1 MNLPIP
7 EFLAPTPV
15 EGVLAALDRHP
26 QATALE
32 IGEQRWTLA
41 ELCAIAG
48 GIAAAL
54 GPVRGARVGVLAS
67 RSLTAYAGSLAVF
80 GAGAAHVALNP
91 DNPAAR
97 SASVIEQ
104 AELQVLVVGEEALGL
119 LAELLVLCPGVE
131 RVLLPQGEVPAAL
144 RLAHPGVQLV
154 GAADIGLAPLSSP
167 ALRPDELAYLVFTS
181 GSTGQPKGVAIAH
194 GHFATYMHNFRTQV
208 GAPEPGQRVATT
220 YELTFDIA
228 LHDMLQAWWSAATL
242 CVVPARQ
249 LVAPA
254 RFIRDQ
260 GIHWW
265 FSVASAAMMMERQ
278 GTLRPGVFPNLRM
291 SMLCGEPLPADTA
304 RAWAL
309 AAPNSPLFNV
319 YGPTETTMELSFYR
333 WTETSYAEC
342 RRGVVPIGLPFP
354 GHSHKLVDEAGGE
367 VQGPGVGEL
376 WLSGP
381 QVGLGYWKLPEKTAE
396 SFLPGNPWPWYRS
409 GDRVERD
416 ESGMLHFLSRVD
428 HQVKLRGYRIEL
440 GEIEAALREAAGT
453 SLVAVIPHPMRGGNA
468 QGLVAF
474 LAGEGVP
481 DEAALRAALQERL
494 PAAMVPDRFV
504 LLDELPLN
512 SNRKID
518 RGALAASLHG

>member
-1 MNLPIP
+1 MPQRVP
-7 EFLAPTPV
+7 EFLAPSPV
-15 EGVLAALDRHP
+15 EGVLAALA
-26 QATALE
+26 QAPDAVALE
-32 IGEQRWTLA
+32 IGDQRWALA

-48 GIAAAL
+48 GIARAL
-54 GPVRGARVGVLAS
+54 GPVGGQRVGVLAS

-80 GAGAAHVALNP
+80 GAGAAHVALNV
-91 DNPAAR
+91 DHPASR
-97 SASVIEQ
+97 SATVVEQ
-104 AELQVLVVGEEALGL
+104 AELAVLIVGEESLAVLG
-119 LAELLVLCPGVE
+119 ELLPLCPGL
-131 RVLLPQGEVPAAL
+131 RRIVLPESRAPQAL
-144 RLAHPGVQLV
+144 RLAHPTVELV
-154 GAADIGLAPLSSP
+154 EAEAIGRAPLISP
-167 ALRPDELAYLVFTS
+167 SPRPEDLAYLVFTS

-194 GHFATYMHNFRTQV
+194 GHLSVYMHNFRTQV
-208 GAPEPGQRVATT
+208 GAPRPGERVATT

-260 GIHWW
+260 RIHWW

-278 GTLRPGVFPNLRM
+278 GTLRPGVFPDLRM

-309 AAPNSPLFNV
+309 AAPNSPLYNV

-333 WTETSYAEC
+333 WTDSSYAEC

-354 GHSHKLVDEAGGE
+354 GHAHTLVGE
-367 VQGPGVGEL
+367 DGAVVEGPGQGEL

-396 SFLPGNPWPWYRS
+396 SFLPGEPWPWYRS

-416 ESGMLHFLSRVD
+416 ASGMLHFVSRVD
-428 HQVKLRGYRIEL
+428 FQVKVRGLRIEL

-453 SLVAVIPHPMRGGNA
+453 SLVAVIPHPIQGGNA

-474 LAGEGVP
+474 LAGDAVP
-481 DEAALRAALQERL
+481 EAEALRAALAARL
-494 PAAMVPDRFV
+494 PAAMVPGRFV
-504 LLDELPLN
+504 VLDELPLN

-518 RGALAASLHG
+518 RGALAASLDG